1 MTLPNL
7 LDILISGLILGGLY
21 ALLAVGLSLQYGV
34 GRVLNVSH
42 GEFIMV
48 GAFMTYTLFTELGIN
63 PLLAGPL
70 VGLALLAGGY
80 LLHRTLFQY
89 LRNSSD
95 NMDAFEGRSLL
106 ASFGLMF
113 VLQNVMI
120 IVWGST
126 LKGYSF
132 LQTSVSILGTRY
144 SVNRLVA
151 LGLAIVTS
159 VMFYI
164 FIRRTRLGKAIRAAA
179 EDPSTAQVLG
189 VNIRQVLAICFGLG
203 SLLAGL
209 AGALISMMFELQPSG
224 GLQYTIIAIVVV
236 VFGGLGSIT
245 GSVIGGFALG
255 LITAIINSIDQSL
268 SLIAFYLIF
277 MLLLLFR
284 PTGILG
290 RQIDERP

>member
-1 MTLPNL
+1 M
-7 LDILISGLILGGLY
+7 DI
-21 ALLAVGLSLQYGV
+21 
-34 GRVLNVSH
+34 
-42 GEFIMV
+42 
-48 GAFMTYTLFTELGIN
+48 
-63 PLLAGPL
+63 
-70 VGLALLAGGY
+70 
-80 LLHRTLFQY
+80 
-89 LRNSSD
+89 
-95 NMDAFEGRSLL
+95 FEGRSLL

-126 LKGYSF
+126 LHGYSF

-144 SVNRLVA
+144 SANRLVA
-151 LGLAIVTS
+151 LGLAIFTS
-159 VMFYI
+159 ILFYL
-164 FIRRTRLGKAIRAAA
+164 FIRQTRLGKAIRAAA
-179 EDPSTAQVLG
+179 EDPSTAHVMG

-209 AGALISMMFELQPSG
+209 AGTLISMMFELQPAA

-245 GSVIGGFALG
+245 GSAIGGFALG
-255 LITAIINSIDQSL
+255 LIIAIINSIDQSL
-268 SLIAFYLIF
+268 SLIVFYLIF